1 MIRDQASSPQ
11 NTMVRRI
18 IMKTRKPNFLTL
30 TAIALVGSLV
40 MLLVFGASGIS
51 ARQQQITGTENHIIT
66 LDQAVKYIQN
76 YTFSPTAPTTKGGLF
91 ARSIFDKILSQ
102 PGCIGVRYYYA
113 KKDDGTPTLV
123 LVGVDAGG
131 NDLPGG
137 ILGEDSFPC
146 PPFCGAPGQL
156 NK

>member
-11 NTMVRRI
+11 NTTVRRI

-51 ARQQQITGTENHIIT
+51 ARQQQFTGNENHVIT
-66 LDQAVKYIQN
+66 LDQAVKFIQN
-76 YTFSPTAPTTKGGLF
+76 YTFSPTAPNIKGGLF

-102 PGCIGVRYYYA
+102 PGCIGIRYYYA
-113 KKDDGTPTLV
+113 KKDDGSPAIV
-123 LVGVDAGG
+123 LVGVDGSG
-131 NDLPGG
+131 NDLMQGP
-137 ILGEDSFPC
+137 LGELIFPC
-146 PPFCGAPGQL
+146 PPYCGPSPL
-156 NK
+156 NR